1 MNVIYK
7 NDSVI
12 ITEVSSFN
20 LEQIFEC
27 GQCFRWNKT
36 DCNTYS
42 GVAFGKAL
50 TISQNDTT
58 VTLQGC
64 NKNDFENV
72 WYSYFDLGIDYDE
85 IKSSL
90 ASLHPVLKEAQQ
102 YAPGIRILS
111 QEPWE
116 TLCSFII
123 SQNNNIPRIK
133 GIIDRLC
140 RQYGEPIG
148 DNLYAFPTAERLSCC
163 TVDDFAPLRSGFRA
177 KYIVDAATKVA
188 TNEINLHEIKKMP
201 VEQARK
207 ELMKIKGVGPKVA
220 DCTMLYGMGKKECF
234 PMDVWM
240 KRAMEVLFP
249 NLTPEDFGTNAGMA
263 QQYIFHYSRMNPQLF
278 EQS

>member
-36 DCNTYS
+36 DCNTYG

-50 TISQNDTT
+50 TISQKDTT

-72 WYSYFDLGIDYDE
+72 WYSYFDLGVDYDG

-188 TNEINLHEIKKMP
+188 TDEINLHEIKKMP

-207 ELMKIKGVGPKVA
+207 DLMKLKGGGPKVA

-234 PMDVWM
+234 
-240 KRAMEVLFP
+240 
-249 NLTPEDFGTNAGMA
+249 
-263 QQYIFHYSRMNPQLF
+263 
-278 EQS
+278 

>member
-50 TISQNDTT
+50 TISQKDTT

-72 WYSYFDLGIDYDE
+72 WYSYFDLGVDYDG

-116 TLCSFII
+116 ALCSFII

-188 TNEINLHEIKKMP
+188 TDEINLHEIKKMP

-249 NLTPEDFGTNAGMA
+249 NLTPEDFGTNAGIA

>member
-1 MNVIYK
+1 MV
-7 NDSVI
+7 
-12 ITEVSSFN
+12 ITEASSFN
-20 LEQIFEC
+20 LEQTFEC
-27 GQCFRWNKT
+27 GQCFRWSKT
-36 DCNTYS
+36 DCGTYS

-72 WYSYFDLGIDYDE
+72 WYSYFDLGTDYDE
-85 IKSSL
+85 IKDSL

-102 YAPGIRILS
+102 YAPGIRILN

-116 TLCSFII
+116 ALCSFII

-140 RQYGEPIG
+140 RQYGEPID
-148 DNLYAFPTAERLSCC
+148 DNLYAFPTAEKLSRC
-163 TVDDFAPLRSGFRA
+163 TVDDLAPLRSGFRA
-177 KYIVDAATKVA
+177 KYIVDAAAKAA

-249 NLTPEDFGTNAGMA
+249 NLTPEDFGTNAGIA

-278 EQS
+278 EQP

>member
-7 NDSVI
+7 NGSVV
-12 ITEVSSFN
+12 ITEASSFN
-20 LEQIFEC
+20 LEQTFEC
-27 GQCFRWNKT
+27 GQCFRWSKT
-36 DCNTYS
+36 DCGTYS

-50 TISQNDTT
+50 TISQKDTT

-72 WYSYFDLGIDYDE
+72 WYSYFDLGTDYDE
-85 IKSSL
+85 IKNSL

-102 YAPGIRILS
+102 YAPGIRILN

-116 TLCSFII
+116 ALCSFII

-140 RQYGEPIG
+140 RQYGEPID
-148 DNLYAFPTAERLSCC
+148 DNLYAFPTAERLSRC
-163 TVDDFAPLRSGFRA
+163 TADDLAPLRSGFRA
-177 KYIVDAATKVA
+177 KYIVDAAAKAA

-220 DCTMLYGMGKKECF
+220 DCTMLYSMGKKECF

-249 NLTPEDFGTNAGMA
+249 NLTPEDFGTNAGIA

-278 EQS
+278 EQP

>member
-36 DCNTYS
+36 DCNTYG

-50 TISQNDTT
+50 TISQKDTT

-72 WYSYFDLGIDYDE
+72 WYSYFDLGVDYDG

-116 TLCSFII
+116 ALCSFII

-188 TNEINLHEIKKMP
+188 TDEINLHEIKKMP

-249 NLTPEDFGTNAGMA
+249 NLTPEDFGTNAGIA

>member
-72 WYSYFDLGIDYDE
+72 WYSYFDLGVDYDE

-116 TLCSFII
+116 ALCSFII

-148 DNLYAFPTAERLSCC
+148 ENLYAFPTVERLSRC
-163 TVDDFAPLRSGFRA
+163 TVDDLAPLRSGFRA

-201 VEQARK
+201 VEQAKK

-249 NLTPEDFGTNAGMA
+249 NLTPEDFGANAGIA

>member
-7 NDSVI
+7 NDSVV
-12 ITEVSSFN
+12 ITEASSFN
-20 LEQIFEC
+20 LEQTFEC
-27 GQCFRWNKT
+27 GQCFRWSKT
-36 DCNTYS
+36 DYSTYS

-72 WYSYFDLGIDYDE
+72 WYSYFDLDTDYDE
-85 IKSSL
+85 IKDSL

-102 YAPGIRILS
+102 YAPGIRILN

-116 TLCSFII
+116 ALCSFII

-140 RQYGEPIG
+140 RQYGEPID
-148 DNLYAFPTAERLSCC
+148 DNLYAFPTAEKLSRC
-163 TVDDFAPLRSGFRA
+163 TADDLAPLRSGFRA
-177 KYIVDAATKVA
+177 KYIVDAAAKTA

-240 KRAMEVLFP
+240 KRAMDVLFP
-249 NLTPEDFGTNAGMA
+249 NLTPEDFGTNAGIA

-278 EQS
+278 EQP

>member
-7 NDSVI
+7 NDSVV
-12 ITEVSSFN
+12 ITEASSFN
-20 LEQIFEC
+20 LEQTFEC
-27 GQCFRWNKT
+27 GQCFRWSKT
-36 DCNTYS
+36 DCGTYS

-50 TISQNDTT
+50 TISQKNTT

-72 WYSYFDLGIDYDE
+72 WYSYFDLGTDYDE
-85 IKSSL
+85 IKDSL
-90 ASLHPVLKEAQQ
+90 AILHPVLKEAQQ
-102 YAPGIRILS
+102 YAPGIRILN

-116 TLCSFII
+116 ALCSFII

-140 RQYGEPIG
+140 RQYGKPID
-148 DNLYAFPTAERLSCC
+148 DNLYAFPTAERLSRC
-163 TVDDFAPLRSGFRA
+163 TADDLAPLRSGFRA
-177 KYIVDAATKVA
+177 KYIVDAAAKAA

-249 NLTPEDFGTNAGMA
+249 NLTPEDFGTNAGIA

>member
-1 MNVIYK
+1 
-7 NDSVI
+7 
-12 ITEVSSFN
+12 
-20 LEQIFEC
+20 
-27 GQCFRWNKT
+27 
-36 DCNTYS
+36 
-42 GVAFGKAL
+42 
-50 TISQNDTT
+50 
-58 VTLQGC
+58 
-64 NKNDFENV
+64 
-72 WYSYFDLGIDYDE
+72 
-85 IKSSL
+85 
-90 ASLHPVLKEAQQ
+90 KEAQQ

-116 TLCSFII
+116 ALCSFII

-148 DNLYAFPTAERLSCC
+148 DNLYAFPTAERLSRC
-163 TVDDFAPLRSGFRA
+163 TVDDLAPLRSGFRA

-249 NLTPEDFGTNAGMA
+249 NLTPEDFGTNAGIA